1 MSSECVQECS
11 GWAGFLSEWLD
22 HRLDGSYLG
31 VRLETRVNVPASL
44 NSGAAQAPPRVDRG
58 ASAAATKRLY
68 ELNRG
73 EQALLVNLICEPLVG
88 EKLCLRS
95 DQFEVIGE
103 AFSITG
109 WSQTYRIP
117 SWLYRGSLRGN
128 WPEVLC
134 RRATREFVVAYE
146 LLPKAI

>member
-1 MSSECVQECS
+1 M
-11 GWAGFLSEWLD
+11 LSEWLV

-88 EKLCLRS
+88 EKLLLGSDHFAGYVAVACVVTGLRS
-95 DQFEVIGE
+95 SVDAQP
-103 AFSITG
+103 A
-109 WSQTYRIP
+109 
-117 SWLYRGSLRGN
+117 SL
-128 WPEVLC
+128 L
-134 RRATREFVVAYE
+134 
-146 LLPKAI
+146 